1 METSSSEVYRP
12 TRKPKQGPLTN
23 RICTE
28 VPPQHELP
36 GTFMSRQSRPLQ
48 PRPAPPPEEDIL
60 YQWRLARKMERA
72 QEKVL
77 KWGPTWSPTVHSQPN
92 IASQTTQ
99 PLILSGA
106 DRVPPTFSQIGFAN
120 QRPELQLPAHPVA
133 SRMPVRATSAP
144 TKTQTTVAA
153 SGVIMTDN
161 EVSPVVSSPSRVT
174 ITAQAP
180 TSSGEVP
187 SVIITTSSGTHDGVP
202 SREQSRVVAAD
213 RTEDLGH
220 VQEPVRMEH
229 EQFVLAD
236 VPSHMHLSCDIL
248 PCPHQ
253 KSLIEKGSSDCRI
266 PLSSPVID
274 SWAEEL
280 HTQVR
285 DSNRGHEK
293 ESTKT
298 MESGDDRQN
307 FGPPG
312 ARQNGLRDQT
322 IRRKV
327 EPPKLPGKRSTSPEI
342 TEQEKHKRREARRE
356 RPKVKIDT
364 SLGPG
369 PSDVLHGVI
378 GQVGCFAYCR

>member
-1 METSSSEVYRP
+1 M
-12 TRKPKQGPLTN
+12 
-23 RICTE
+23 
-28 VPPQHELP
+28 PPQHELP
-36 GTFMSRQSRPLQ
+36 GTSMSRQSRPLQ

-72 QEKVL
+72 QEKVM
-77 KWGPTWSPTVHSQPN
+77 KWGPTWSSTVHSQPN

-99 PLILSGA
+99 PHILSST
-106 DRVPPTFSQIGFAN
+106 DRVPPTFSQIGVGY

-133 SRMPVRATSAP
+133 SRMPVSATGAP
-144 TKTQTTVAA
+144 TRMQTTVAA
-153 SGVIMTDN
+153 SGVITTDS

-174 ITAQAP
+174 TMAQAP

-187 SVIITTSSGTHDGVP
+187 SVIIATSSGTHDRVP

-213 RTEDLGH
+213 RTENLEH
-220 VQEPVRMEH
+220 VQEPVRMER

-266 PLSSPVID
+266 PLSSPVVD
-274 SWAEEL
+274 SWAEES

-285 DSNRGHEK
+285 DTNRGHEK
-293 ESTKT
+293 ESTKI
-298 MESGDDRQN
+298 MESGDDRPN
-307 FGPPG
+307 FGPQG
-312 ARQNGLRDQT
+312 ARQNGLGDQT
-322 IRRKV
+322 NHRKV
-327 EPPKLPGKRSTSPEI
+327 EPPKSPGKRSTSPEI
-342 TEQEKHKRREARRE
+342 TEQEKHRRREAGRE
-356 RPKVKIDT
+356 RPKAKSET

-369 PSDVLHGVI
+369 PSDVLHAVI
-378 GQVGCFAYCR
+378 GQVGFFAYCR

>member
-1 METSSSEVYRP
+1 
-12 TRKPKQGPLTN
+12 
-23 RICTE
+23 
-28 VPPQHELP
+28 
-36 GTFMSRQSRPLQ
+36 MSRQSRPLQ
-48 PRPAPPPEEDIL
+48 PRPVPPPEEDIL

-92 IASQTTQ
+92 IASQSTQ
-99 PLILSGA
+99 PHILSGA
-106 DRVPPTFSQIGFAN
+106 DRVPPTFSQIGVAY
-120 QRPELQLPAHPVA
+120 QRPEPQLPAHPVA
-133 SRMPVRATSAP
+133 SRMPVRSTSAP
-144 TKTQTTVAA
+144 AKTQTTVAA

-161 EVSPVVSSPSRVT
+161 EVSPVISSPSGVT
-174 ITAQAP
+174 TMAQAP

-187 SVIITTSSGTHDGVP
+187 LGIIATSSGIHDRVP

-213 RTEDLGH
+213 RTENLEH
-220 VQEPVRMEH
+220 VQEPVRMER

-274 SWAEEL
+274 LWAEEL

-285 DSNRGHEK
+285 DTNRGHEK
-293 ESTKT
+293 KSTKT

-307 FGPPG
+307 FGPPK
-312 ARQNGLRDQT
+312 ARQNGLENQT
-322 IRRKV
+322 TRRKV

-342 TEQEKHKRREARRE
+342 IEQEKHRRREAGRE
-356 RPKVKIDT
+356 RPKAKSEST

-369 PSDVLHGVI
+369 PSDVLHAVI
-378 GQVGCFAYCR
+378 GQVGCFAYCT

>member
-1 METSSSEVYRP
+1 MPS
-12 TRKPKQGPLTN
+12 
-23 RICTE
+23 
-28 VPPQHELP
+28 QHELP
-36 GTFMSRQSRPLQ
+36 GTSMSGQSRPLQ

-72 QEKVL
+72 QEKVM
-77 KWGPTWSPTVHSQPN
+77 KWGPTWSSTVHSQPN

-99 PLILSGA
+99 PHILSST
-106 DRVPPTFSQIGFAN
+106 DRVPPTFSQIGVGY

-133 SRMPVRATSAP
+133 SRMPVRATGAP
-144 TKTQTTVAA
+144 TRTQTTVAA
-153 SGVIMTDN
+153 SGVVMTDN
-161 EVSPVVSSPSRVT
+161 EVSPVISSPSGVT
-174 ITAQAP
+174 TMAQAP

-187 SVIITTSSGTHDGVP
+187 SVVIATSSGTHDGVP

-220 VQEPVRMEH
+220 MQEPVRMEW

-266 PLSSPVID
+266 PLSSPVVD
-274 SWAEEL
+274 SWAEES

-285 DSNRGHEK
+285 DTNRGHEK

-307 FGPPG
+307 FGPPR
-312 ARQNGLRDQT
+312 ARQNGLGDQT
-322 IRRKV
+322 SHRKV

-342 TEQEKHKRREARRE
+342 TEQEKHRRREAGRE
-356 RPKVKIDT
+356 RPKAKSET

-369 PSDVLHGVI
+369 PSDVLHAVI

>member
-1 METSSSEVYRP
+1 
-12 TRKPKQGPLTN
+12 
-23 RICTE
+23 
-28 VPPQHELP
+28 
-36 GTFMSRQSRPLQ
+36 MSRQSRPLQ

-92 IASQTTQ
+92 IASQSTQ
-99 PLILSGA
+99 PHILSGA
-106 DRVPPTFSQIGFAN
+106 DRVPPTFSQIGVAY
-120 QRPELQLPAHPVA
+120 QRPELQLPALPVD

-144 TKTQTTVAA
+144 TRTQTTVAA
-153 SGVIMTDN
+153 GGVIMTDN
-161 EVSPVVSSPSRVT
+161 EASPVVSSPSAVT
-174 ITAQAP
+174 TMAQAS
-180 TSSGEVP
+180 TLSGEVP
-187 SVIITTSSGTHDGVP
+187 LGIIATSSGIHDRVP
-202 SREQSRVVAAD
+202 SREQSRVVAVD
-213 RTEDLGH
+213 RTEDLEQ
-220 VQEPVRMEH
+220 VQEPVRMER

-253 KSLIEKGSSDCRI
+253 ESLIEKGSSDCRI

-285 DSNRGHEK
+285 DTNRGHEK

-307 FGPPG
+307 FGPPK
-312 ARQNGLRDQT
+312 ARQGLGDQT
-322 IRRKV
+322 SHRKV

-342 TEQEKHKRREARRE
+342 TEQEKHRRREAGRE
-356 RPKVKIDT
+356 RPKAKSET

-369 PSDVLHGVI
+369 PSDVLHAVI

>member
-1 METSSSEVYRP
+1 M
-12 TRKPKQGPLTN
+12 
-23 RICTE
+23 
-28 VPPQHELP
+28 PPQHELP
-36 GTFMSRQSRPLQ
+36 GTSMSRQSRPLQ

-92 IASQTTQ
+92 IASQSTQ
-99 PLILSGA
+99 PHILSGA
-106 DRVPPTFSQIGFAN
+106 DRVPPTFSQIGVAY
-120 QRPELQLPAHPVA
+120 QRPEPQLPAHPVA
-133 SRMPVRATSAP
+133 SRMPVRSTSAP
-144 TKTQTTVAA
+144 AKTQTTVAA

-161 EVSPVVSSPSRVT
+161 EVSPVISSPSGVT
-174 ITAQAP
+174 TMAQAP

-187 SVIITTSSGTHDGVP
+187 LGIIATSSGIHDRVP

-213 RTEDLGH
+213 RTENLEH
-220 VQEPVRMEH
+220 VQEPVRMERG
-229 EQFVLAD
+229 QFVLAD

-266 PLSSPVID
+266 PLSSPVVD

-285 DSNRGHEK
+285 DTNRGHEK
-293 ESTKT
+293 ESSKTK
-298 MESGDDRQN
+298 ESRDDREN
-307 FGPPG
+307 FGPPR
-312 ARQNGLRDQT
+312 ARQGLGDQT
-322 IRRKV
+322 SHRKV

-342 TEQEKHKRREARRE
+342 TEQEKHRRREAGRE
-356 RPKVKIDT
+356 RPKAKSET

-369 PSDVLHGVI
+369 PSDVLHAVI

>member
-1 METSSSEVYRP
+1 M
-12 TRKPKQGPLTN
+12 
-23 RICTE
+23 
-28 VPPQHELP
+28 PPQHELP
-36 GTFMSRQSRPLQ
+36 GTSMSRQSRPLQ

-72 QEKVL
+72 QDKVL
-77 KWGPTWSPTVHSQPN
+77 KWGPTWSSTVHSQPN
-92 IASQTTQ
+92 IASQSTQ
-99 PLILSGA
+99 PHILSGA
-106 DRVPPTFSQIGFAN
+106 DRVPPTFSQIGVAY

-133 SRMPVRATSAP
+133 SRMPVSATSAP

-153 SGVIMTDN
+153 GGVIMTDN
-161 EVSPVVSSPSRVT
+161 EVSPVVSSPSAVT
-174 ITAQAP
+174 TMAQAP

-187 SVIITTSSGTHDGVP
+187 LGIIATSSGIHDRVP
-202 SREQSRVVAAD
+202 SREQSRVVAVD
-213 RTEDLGH
+213 RTEDLEQ
-220 VQEPVRMEH
+220 VQEPVRMER

-266 PLSSPVID
+266 PLSSPVVD

-285 DSNRGHEK
+285 DTNRGHEK
-293 ESTKT
+293 ESSKTK
-298 MESGDDRQN
+298 ESRDDREN
-307 FGPPG
+307 FGPPR
-312 ARQNGLRDQT
+312 ARQGLGDQT
-322 IRRKV
+322 SHRKV

-342 TEQEKHKRREARRE
+342 TEQEKHRRREAGRE
-356 RPKVKIDT
+356 RPKAKSET

-369 PSDVLHGVI
+369 PSDVLHAVI

>member
-1 METSSSEVYRP
+1 M
-12 TRKPKQGPLTN
+12 
-23 RICTE
+23 
-28 VPPQHELP
+28 PPQHELP
-36 GTFMSRQSRPLQ
+36 GTSMSRQSRPLQ

-77 KWGPTWSPTVHSQPN
+77 KWGPTWSSTVHSQPN

-99 PLILSGA
+99 PHILSSS
-106 DRVPPTFSQIGFAN
+106 DRVPPTFSQIGVAY

-133 SRMPVRATSAP
+133 SRMPVRSTSAP
-144 TKTQTTVAA
+144 AKTQTTVAT

-161 EVSPVVSSPSRVT
+161 EVSPVVSSPSGVT
-174 ITAQAP
+174 TRAQAL
-180 TSSGEVP
+180 TSSGEVL
-187 SVIITTSSGTHDGVP
+187 SGIIATSSGTHDRVP

-213 RTEDLGH
+213 RTEDVGH
-220 VQEPVRMEH
+220 VQEPVRMER

-253 KSLIEKGSSDCRI
+253 KSLIEKGRSDCRI
-266 PLSSPVID
+266 PLSSPVVE
-274 SWAEEL
+274 SWAEES

-285 DSNRGHEK
+285 DTNRGHEK
-293 ESTKT
+293 ENTKT
-298 MESGDDRQN
+298 KESGDDREN
-307 FGPPG
+307 FGPPK
-312 ARQNGLRDQT
+312 ARQGLGDQMSH
-322 IRRKV
+322 RKV

-342 TEQEKHKRREARRE
+342 TEQDKHRRGEAGRE
-356 RPKVKIDT
+356 RPKAKSET

-369 PSDVLHGVI
+369 PSDVLHAVI

>member
-1 METSSSEVYRP
+1 M
-12 TRKPKQGPLTN
+12 
-23 RICTE
+23 
-28 VPPQHELP
+28 
-36 GTFMSRQSRPLQ
+36 
-48 PRPAPPPEEDIL
+48 
-60 YQWRLARKMERA
+60 
-72 QEKVL
+72 
-77 KWGPTWSPTVHSQPN
+77 HSQPN
-92 IASQTTQ
+92 IASQSTQ
-99 PLILSGA
+99 PHILSGA
-106 DRVPPTFSQIGFAN
+106 DRVPPTFSQVGVAY

-133 SRMPVRATSAP
+133 SRMPVSATSAP

-153 SGVIMTDN
+153 GGVIMTDN
-161 EVSPVVSSPSRVT
+161 EVSPVVSSPSAVT
-174 ITAQAP
+174 TMAQAP

-187 SVIITTSSGTHDGVP
+187 LGIIATSSGIHDRMP
-202 SREQSRVVAAD
+202 SREQSRVVAVD
-213 RTEDLGH
+213 RTEDLEQ
-220 VQEPVRMEH
+220 VQEPVRMER

-285 DSNRGHEK
+285 DTNRGHEK
-293 ESTKT
+293 ESSKTK
-298 MESGDDRQN
+298 ESRDDREN
-307 FGPPG
+307 FGPPR
-312 ARQNGLRDQT
+312 ARQGLGDQT
-322 IRRKV
+322 SHRKV

-342 TEQEKHKRREARRE
+342 TEQEKHRRREAGRE
-356 RPKVKIDT
+356 RPKAKSET

-369 PSDVLHGVI
+369 PSDVLHAVI